1 MSYFKSNNTLYD
13 CDERVFLNV
22 YFMFLGDGWLA
33 LMPSNLPHLEHLS
46 LESCNNVCD
55 EYVEELMDAAPE
67 LEVIT
72 CAGDIMMNNEE
83 T

>member
-1 MSYFKSNNTLYD
+1 
-13 CDERVFLNV
+13 
-22 YFMFLGDGWLA
+22 MFLGDGWLA

-72 CAGDIMMNNEE
+72 CVGDIMMNNEE